1 MFEMKRL
8 RLLSLFVLFANTAM
22 AENPSGTCGTNCNW
36 VLENGKLSITGGA
49 NGEIGTMD
57 DYQTPWDSERETRY
71 NTSPWKDYAE
81 SITSVDVKG
90 VTNIGNGAFGV
101 LRNVTSANIGDTITS
116 IGSLAFYD
124 TNLTSVEF
132 PDSLKYVGGWA
143 FVYNN
148 NLVSVKC
155 PDSLESIGGGAFWA
169 HGGNLDI
176 NIPDT
181 ADISSHYA
189 FGTRNVNIV
198 CMGSE
203 ETCAAMRQRLSHYC
217 INTGVNGCQKEED
230 FIDLSG
236 NVVLANESQCNSAKY
251 YWTGGMCS
259 NRPTDGSAIEC
270 DEGWYVTNKD
280 VCARIKLR
288 YTLPEADK
296 ATSND
301 NENMIE
307 WIFE

>member
-8 RLLSLFVLFANTAM
+8 RFLSLFVLFANTAM

-36 VLENGKLSITGGA
+36 VIENGKLSITGGA

-57 DYQTPWDSERETRY
+57 NYPMTLDSGPWIWY
-71 NTSPWKDYAE
+71 NESPWKNYAE

-90 VTNIGNGAFGV
+90 VSYIGNGAFGS
-101 LRNVTSANIGDTITS
+101 LRNVTSVNLGDTITR
-116 IGSLAFYD
+116 IGNQAFD
-124 TNLTSVEF
+124 GTNLTSVEF
-132 PDSLKYVGGWA
+132 PDSLKYVDSWA
-143 FVYNN
+143 FSGNP

-155 PDSLESIGGGAFWA
+155 SDSLERIGAGAFFA
-169 HGGNLDI
+169 YRGNLDI

-181 ADISSHYA
+181 TDISSYYA

-236 NVVLANESQCNSAKY
+236 HVVLANESQCNSAKY
-251 YWTGGMCS
+251 YWTGSMCS

-288 YTLPEADK
+288 YTLPEADE
-296 ATSND
+296 ATSDD
-301 NENMIE
+301 NENTIE